1 MKAERVGS
9 LVWLAIG
16 LGFVYGAIRLGP
28 GTLQEPGSGLL
39 SLLAGGFLT
48 LFALILFF
56 KSFSREKEMQTRI
69 AALWEGMNWHRS
81 VTIAVVVL
89 GYILGLE
96 SIGFII
102 CSFLLIFFML
112 KVLGNY
118 SWGKAVLISV
128 ITTAAS
134 YLIFSV
140 LLKVT
145 LPKGIL
151 F

>member
-9 LVWLAIG
+9 LFWLAIG

-56 KSFSREKEMQTRI
+56 KSFSHDKEMETKVS
-69 AALWEGMNWHRS
+69 ALWEGMNWHRS
-81 VTIAVVVL
+81 VTIAVTLL
-89 GYILGLE
+89 GYIMGLE

-102 CSFLLIFFML
+102 CSFLLIFFMFN
-112 KVLGNY
+112 VLGNY
-118 SWGKAVLISV
+118 SWVKAVLISV
-128 ITTAAS
+128 ITTASS

>member
-1 MKAERVGS
+1 MKAECVGS

-16 LGFVYGAIRLGP
+16 LGFVYGAIRMGP
-28 GTLQEPGSGLL
+28 GTLQEPGSGFL

-56 KSFSREKEMQTRI
+56 KSFSHDQEMQTKI
-69 AALWEGMNWHRS
+69 SALWEGMNWHRS

-118 SWGKAVLISV
+118 AWGKAVLISA
-128 ITTAAS
+128 ITTAS
-134 YLIFSV
+134 FYLIFST